1 MLEEAKAFVRDL
13 INVLSPAGIG
23 FYLGNVDVNA
33 GIINFQAIAD
43 AHDLS
48 DYEYEELIDYAQS
61 LAEERIVKLIK

>member
-13 INVLSPAGIG
+13 INTLSIGGIG

-33 GIINFQAIAD
+33 GIIDFQAIAD

-48 DYEYEELIDYAQS
+48 DYEYDELIDYAQS
-61 LAEERIVKLIK
+61 LAEERITKLIK